1 MLRLDTFDFY
11 AWAAMQ
17 KRFVEFDAILA
28 ILCQCLCLKDV
39 VPYEIWKFG
48 DTWLPVIND
57 WIKIKHSR
65 KE

>member
-11 AWAAMQ
+11 AWAAMR

-39 VPYEIWKFG
+39 VPDEIWKFG

-57 WIKIKHSR
+57 WIK
-65 KE
+65 